1 MTELSK
7 EEKDVKIAPT
17 FREVQMKKIKVR
29 IAIGVDEEENVFTYG
44 IGGNTN
50 EQQAIHWARDD
61 SGSDN
66 IFILE
71 AELEIPEAKTVS
83 ATVERVK

>member
-7 EEKDVKIAPT
+7 EEKDVKITPT

-29 IAIGVDEEENVFTYG
+29 IAIGVDEEENIFTCG

-50 EQQAIHWARDD
+50 EQQAICWARDD